1 VSRPT
6 IPDLKLRLGSSEEVR
21 EWNKMREAIIS
32 LARHPEDPPRIHP
45 PRPRQFQ
52 LFQDS
57 DNKIRMRRGTLLDT
71 YRANDGATPPQSS
84 WYMISTEMGGATDDP
99 PIALSVSAS
108 TTYGLWLQF
117 THGSVSKNSTGEPR
131 RGDVGFPQMDAYS
144 AVTLIASSSR
154 TTNLAGDALVA
165 DGTNKSF
172 IFMGTAV
179 VDGNTVATITQT
191 TFGPLHT
198 PAITYL
204 GVVIS
209 GSTPNLEI
217 AADGGLKVLAAK
229 STLWD
234 AKAGPVDTGSDVDHT
249 HT

>member
-1 VSRPT
+1 
-6 IPDLKLRLGSSEEVR
+6 
-21 EWNKMREAIIS
+21 M
-32 LARHPEDPPRIHP
+32 
-45 PRPRQFQ
+45 
-52 LFQDS
+52 DS
-57 DNKIRMRRGTLLDT
+57 
-71 YRANDGATPPQSS
+71 
-84 WYMISTEMGGATDDP
+84 
-99 PIALSVSAS
+99 
-108 TTYGLWLQF
+108 
-117 THGSVSKNSTGEPR
+117 
-131 RGDVGFPQMDAYS
+131 YS

-154 TTNLAGDALVA
+154 TNNLAGDALVA

-217 AADGGLKVLAAK
+217 ASDGGLKVLAGKA
-229 STLWD
+229 TLWD
-234 AKAGPVDTGSDVDHT
+234 AKAGPVDHASDVDHT